1 MCLSNQIVSCFNR
14 VKSLLTKYFR
24 VRTYKANIIENH
36 LSSLV
41 WLFNIEKKL
50 IGTFFLHI
58 LEYIP
63 KPTSMYF
70 FPKKCGKFIQALLL
84 VIKHETLI
92 SKQWLSSNYIF
103 FLSLTKK
110 LRKMWTGFDFNWFHI
125 YIQPIHKYVKNTS
138 LFLKLVL
145 RTTQC
150 PMTIHQSL
158 ISS

>member
-24 VRTYKANIIENH
+24 VRKYLLTKQTLSKIIY
-36 LSSLV
+36 LV

-63 KPTSMYF
+63 MPTSMYF

-125 YIQPIHKYVKNTS
+125 YIQPIHK
-138 LFLKLVL
+138 
-145 RTTQC
+145 
-150 PMTIHQSL
+150 
-158 ISS
+158 